1 MHPPLPP
8 SSTLHTILLVT
19 KSRSLG
25 PRLVFH
31 YPPSSPSATS
41 LAASAAP
48 AWYGATTS
56 TGTDD
61 TGNSSS
67 DWGSSSDED
76 EGAGDEDETA
86 SRASGRSGRGSAL
99 AGGSGG
105 TSYWDR
111 ERGRSAPGGAWS
123 RGTEG
128 IDEDDS
134 GGAED
139 GVGPNSRK
147 GSGGNGK
154 DRKDGT
160 GAEWET
166 VLGFKA
172 DALEKML
179 TPGKSFNKRRFE
191 VGVEGIVFVGA
202 PMFVR
207 DDGGWK
213 KGKRWEMEIERTD
226 KNEAEALATLKINS
240 ADEALDIKEPKEPQ
254 FVYPEGFEPGYGHGL
269 MSGAA
274 FGVGSDAGSDTKSV
288 STDSSGPNMT
298 MFNVVFVLNP
308 PALEYQL
315 RVKEMY
321 ENVVRKYAKALK
333 YEQARFDYVWKESK
347 RILALKNKAKENGRS
362 ISTTWHEIIAMSP
375 LAKSI
380 AIIYD
385 SISNCKIARV
395 HLDATFDTSFQ
406 IPQAIS
412 TPYIPTAMEPQMPG
426 LWLTTANVVDDD
438 ETDTNFTQH
447 SALLLLEDTETL
459 VKELEGD
466 AKESATPL
474 AFYIRNVT
482 PTKSLQKLSIRH
494 SILAQ
499 DIEYIAG
506 HLVYWR
512 RARLIPPLHQRDT
525 YIVSPNADM
534 RALASAIP
542 AYAARFP
549 TFPSLPKMLN
559 WLSGPPRPYGTYIPS
574 RDHTQAYME
583 ILAWLMRGGWVTQ
596 LRTFAWVR
604 VSAEIKAEV
613 AATMEREAVM
623 KKIAEQNAAARQG
636 EDKESIDDSISNG
649 DGTNGKRMSLL
660 FNNWPA
666 TPAHRSPQTDDIE
679 VMEASTIH
687 SPRLIPYRS
696 PARPSSDAG
705 SISSGRTAVPPT
717 SNSGMGSSP
726 QTHNQPRRPSPL
738 HFKYS
743 TNTTSPQSNRPSAPP
758 SIVSPTGTGPF
769 SPSQAVSMEIS
780 QPSPS
785 SFKPSLILSPQKANA
800 IEARWLERIGASF
813 ADPDLRELWPML
825 LRYFDGKH
833 ALDDIAVREGLK
845 RLRVAALIGT
855 IKDGGWLLTVRHW

>member
-1 MHPPLPP
+1 M
-8 SSTLHTILLVT
+8 IM
-19 KSRSLG
+19 
-25 PRLVFH
+25 
-31 YPPSSPSATS
+31 SPGC
-41 LAASAAP
+41 P
-48 AWYGATTS
+48 
-56 TGTDD
+56 
-61 TGNSSS
+61 
-67 DWGSSSDED
+67 
-76 EGAGDEDETA
+76 
-86 SRASGRSGRGSAL
+86 
-99 AGGSGG
+99 
-105 TSYWDR
+105 
-111 ERGRSAPGGAWS
+111 
-123 RGTEG
+123 
-128 IDEDDS
+128 
-134 GGAED
+134 
-139 GVGPNSRK
+139 
-147 GSGGNGK
+147 
-154 DRKDGT
+154 
-160 GAEWET
+160 
-166 VLGFKA
+166 
-172 DALEKML
+172 
-179 TPGKSFNKRRFE
+179 
-191 VGVEGIVFVGA
+191 
-202 PMFVR
+202 
-207 DDGGWK
+207 
-213 KGKRWEMEIERTD
+213 
-226 KNEAEALATLKINS
+226 
-240 ADEALDIKEPKEPQ
+240 
-254 FVYPEGFEPGYGHGL
+254 
-269 MSGAA
+269 
-274 FGVGSDAGSDTKSV
+274 
-288 STDSSGPNMT
+288 
-298 MFNVVFVLNP
+298 
-308 PALEYQL
+308 
-315 RVKEMY
+315 
-321 ENVVRKYAKALK
+321 
-333 YEQARFDYVWKESK
+333 
-347 RILALKNKAKENGRS
+347 
-362 ISTTWHEIIAMSP
+362 ISTTWHEIIAVSP

-412 TPYIPTAMEPQMPG
+412 TPYIPTAMEPQRPG

-512 RARLIPPLHQRDT
+512 RARLIPPLHRRDT

-559 WLSGPPRPYGTYIPS
+559 WLSGPPRPYGTCIPS

-636 EDKESIDDSISNG
+636 EDKESIDGSISNG
-649 DGTNGKRMSLL
+649 DGMNGKRMSFL

-666 TPAHRSPQTDDIE
+666 VPAHRSPQIDDIE
-679 VMEASTIH
+679 VMEASTIL
-687 SPRLIPYRS
+687 SPRLTPYRS

-705 SISSGRTAVPPT
+705 SISSSRTAVPPT
-717 SNSGMGSSP
+717 SNSGMESSP

-743 TNTTSPQSNRPSAPP
+743 TNTTSPHSNRPSAPP
-758 SIVSPTGTGPF
+758 SIVSPTGARPF
-769 SPSQAVSMEIS
+769 SPSQAASMEIS
-780 QPSPS
+780 LPSSS

-800 IEARWLERIGASF
+800 IEARWLECIGASF
-813 ADPDLRELWPML
+813 ADSDLRELWPML

-845 RLRVAALIGT
+845 RPRVAALIST
-855 IKDGGWLLTVRHW
+855 VKDGGWLLTVRHW

>member
-1 MHPPLPP
+1 M
-8 SSTLHTILLVT
+8 VVG
-19 KSRSLG
+19 R
-25 PRLVFH
+25 
-31 YPPSSPSATS
+31 
-41 LAASAAP
+41 
-48 AWYGATTS
+48 
-56 TGTDD
+56 
-61 TGNSSS
+61 
-67 DWGSSSDED
+67 
-76 EGAGDEDETA
+76 
-86 SRASGRSGRGSAL
+86 RAN
-99 AGGSGG
+99 
-105 TSYWDR
+105 
-111 ERGRSAPGGAWS
+111 
-123 RGTEG
+123 
-128 IDEDDS
+128 
-134 GGAED
+134 D
-139 GVGPNSRK
+139 GKWR
-147 GSGGNGK
+147 
-154 DRKDGT
+154 
-160 GAEWET
+160 W
-166 VLGFKA
+166 
-172 DALEKML
+172 
-179 TPGKSFNKRRFE
+179 KRR
-191 VGVEGIVFVGA
+191 I
-202 PMFVR
+202 
-207 DDGGWK
+207 
-213 KGKRWEMEIERTD
+213 RT
-226 KNEAEALATLKINS
+226 KMNV
-240 ADEALDIKEPKEPQ
+240 KEPEEPQ

-274 FGVGSDAGSDTKSV
+274 SGAGSDAGSDTKSA
-288 STDSSGPNMT
+288 STNGAGPDMN

-308 PALEYQL
+308 SALEYQL

-321 ENVVRKYAKALK
+321 DNVVRKYAKALK
-333 YEQARFDYVWKESK
+333 YEQARFNYVWKESK
-347 RILALKNKAKENGRS
+347 RILALKNKAKENRDP

-385 SISNCKIARV
+385 SISNSKIAHV

-412 TPYIPTAMEPQMPG
+412 TPYIPTAMEPQRPG

-482 PTKSLQKLSIRH
+482 PTKSLQKLSIKH
-494 SILAQ
+494 SIPAQ

-549 TFPSLPKMLN
+549 MFLSLPKMLN
-559 WLSGPPRPYGTYIPS
+559 LLSGPPRPYGTFIPS
-574 RDHTQAYME
+574 RDHRPAYMDV
-583 ILAWLMRGGWVTQ
+583 LAWLMRGGWVTQ

-613 AATMEREAVM
+613 AAIMEREALM
-623 KKIAEQNAAARQG
+623 KRIAEQNAMARHG
-636 EDKESIDDSISNG
+636 EDKESVDGSTLNG
-649 DGTNGKRMSLL
+649 DGTNGKRMSFL
-660 FNNWPA
+660 FNNWPL
-666 TPAHRSPQTDDIE
+666 TPAHRSPQMDDIE
-679 VMEASTIH
+679 AMEASTTL
-687 SPRLIPYRS
+687 SPRLAPYRS

-705 SISSGRTAVPPT
+705 SISSGRTAIPPT

-726 QTHNQPRRPSPL
+726 QTHNQPPRPSPL
-738 HFKYS
+738 HFKY
-743 TNTTSPQSNRPSAPP
+743 TANTTPPPSNRPSAPP
-758 SIVSPTGTGPF
+758 SIISPTGPGLF
-769 SPSQAVSMEIS
+769 SSSQAGSMEVS
-780 QPSPS
+780 PPSPS
-785 SFKPSLILSPQKANA
+785 NFKPSLILSPQKANA
-800 IEARWLERIGASF
+800 VEARWLERIGASF

-845 RLRVAALIGT
+845 RLRVAALINT
-855 IKDGGWLLTVRHW
+855 IREGGWLLTVRHW